1 MISINTISDLE
12 RTYSE
17 ILKLKPKL
25 GMDWCFQQYEFNL
38 SESVTNNDNHADM
51 KNVSNLLMLFC
62 LLCIFN
68 YRAAKLLDNS
78 QKQHEE
84 KG

>member
-51 KNVSNLLMLFC
+51 KKIIKSVNAFLSIMCF
-62 LLCIFN
+62 
-68 YRAAKLLDNS
+68 
-78 QKQHEE
+78 
-84 KG
+84 